1 MQQAAP
7 PGLPLPTGDL
17 MTTSTQQE
25 SSLLSIADIAR
36 HFDLPESTARY
47 YCKRFAEH
55 IPSVG
60 EGRRRRYRPETLEV
74 IALVLEEMQKS
85 RTAASV
91 EELLATQFP
100 RNVEIRSLSMS
111 LPPAHEKKDIQVVS
125 ASPVASM
132 TPQETF
138 PLPES
143 PVVLQLLERQTTALE
158 GMLQILR
165 LLVERMP
172 LPEGGSTE
180 QTEKTPELWKEVQT
194 LRTLL
199 EACEK
204 NHQSDLEQIRKWVG
218 KLIQR
223 QPSA

>member
-1 MQQAAP
+1 
-7 PGLPLPTGDL
+7 
-17 MTTSTQQE
+17 MTTPTQQE
-25 SSLLSIADIAR
+25 TPLLSIADIAR

-100 RNVEIRSLSMS
+100 RNVEIRPLSI
-111 LPPAHEKKDIQVVS
+111 LPSAHETSDLQVVTAAPVAP
-125 ASPVASM
+125 ASP
-132 TPQETF
+132 QEAL

-143 PVVLQLLERQTTALE
+143 PAVLQLLERQTSALE
-158 GMLQILR
+158 GMLHVLR

-172 LPEGGSTE
+172 LATGDPATE
-180 QTEKTPELWKEVQT
+180 TTAATELRKEVQT

-204 NHQSDLEQIRKWVG
+204 NHQSDLDQIRKWVG

>member
-1 MQQAAP
+1 MS
-7 PGLPLPTGDL
+7 
-17 MTTSTQQE
+17 TSSQQE
-25 SSLLSIADIAR
+25 PSLLSIADIAR

-60 EGRRRRYRPETLEV
+60 EGRRRRYRPETLDV

-100 RNVEIRSLSMS
+100 RNAEIRPLNLLVPSAPAGQPLRAVPATTIDGDGAQDLSSLSGS
-111 LPPAHEKKDIQVVS
+111 PA
-125 ASPVASM
+125 
-132 TPQETF
+132 
-138 PLPES
+138 
-143 PVVLQLLERQTTALE
+143 VLQLLERQTTALE
-158 GMLQILR
+158 GMLQVLR

-172 LPEGGSTE
+172 LPAGGTSTE
-180 QTEKTPELWKEVQT
+180 PSAAVPELVKEVRT

-223 QPSA
+223 QPQS

>member
-1 MQQAAP
+1 
-7 PGLPLPTGDL
+7 
-17 MTTSTQQE
+17 MTTPTQQE
-25 SSLLSIADIAR
+25 TLLSIADIAR

-100 RNVEIRSLSMS
+100 RNVEIRPLSI
-111 LPPAHEKKDIQVVS
+111 LPPAHESSELQVVS
-125 ASPVASM
+125 ASPVAPAA
-132 TPQETF
+132 PQEAL

-143 PVVLQLLERQTTALE
+143 PAVLQLLERQTSALE
-158 GMLQILR
+158 GMLHVLR

-172 LPEGGSTE
+172 PVTGDPATE
-180 QTEKTPELWKEVQT
+180 NAAATELRKEVQT

-204 NHQSDLEQIRKWVG
+204 NHQSDLDQIRKWVG

>member
-1 MQQAAP
+1 
-7 PGLPLPTGDL
+7 
-17 MTTSTQQE
+17 MTTSVQQDPT
-25 SSLLSIADIAR
+25 LLSIADIAR

-60 EGRRRRYRPETLEV
+60 EGRRRRYRPETLDV
-74 IALVLEEMQKS
+74 ISLVLEEMQKS

-91 EELLATQFP
+91 EELLAAQFP
-100 RNVEIRSLSMS
+100 RNVDTRPLSVLAPAAPDERSLCAVPPAAIAGSLSQES
-111 LPPAHEKKDIQVVS
+111 LPPAD
-125 ASPVASM
+125 SPA
-132 TPQETF
+132 
-138 PLPES
+138 
-143 PVVLQLLERQTTALE
+143 VLQLLERQTTALE
-158 GMLQILR
+158 GMLQVMR

-172 LPEGGSTE
+172 LPAGGADAA
-180 QTEKTPELWKEVQT
+180 PEIIKEVRT

-204 NHQSDLEQIRKWVG
+204 NHQSDLEQIRNWVG

-223 QPSA
+223 QPSV

>member
-1 MQQAAP
+1 
-7 PGLPLPTGDL
+7 
-17 MTTSTQQE
+17 MTTTAQQE

-60 EGRRRRYRPETLEV
+60 EGRRRRYRPETLDV

-91 EELLATQFP
+91 EELLAAQFP
-100 RNVEIRSLSMS
+100 RNAEIRPLSVLLPSAPEEQSLRAAA
-111 LPPAHEKKDIQVVS
+111 PAAIAGS
-125 ASPVASM
+125 IAPA
-132 TPQETF
+132 
-138 PLPES
+138 PLPHGDS
-143 PVVLQLLERQTTALE
+143 PAVLQLLERQTTALE
-158 GMLQILR
+158 GMLQVLR

-172 LPEGGSTE
+172 LPAEGTGGR
-180 QTEKTPELWKEVQT
+180 QANAAPEIIKEVRT

>member
-1 MQQAAP
+1 
-7 PGLPLPTGDL
+7 
-17 MTTSTQQE
+17 MTTPTQQE
-25 SSLLSIADIAR
+25 TPLLSIADIAR

-100 RNVEIRSLSMS
+100 RNVEIRPLSI
-111 LPPAHEKKDIQVVS
+111 LPPAHETSDLQVVTAAPVAP
-125 ASPVASM
+125 ASP
-132 TPQETF
+132 QEAL

-143 PVVLQLLERQTTALE
+143 PAVLQLLERQTSALE
-158 GMLQILR
+158 GMLHVLR

-172 LPEGGSTE
+172 LATGDPATE
-180 QTEKTPELWKEVQT
+180 TTAATELRKEVQT

-199 EACEK
+199 EAC
-204 NHQSDLEQIRKWVG
+204 
-218 KLIQR
+218 
-223 QPSA
+223 

>member
-1 MQQAAP
+1 
-7 PGLPLPTGDL
+7 
-17 MTTSTQQE
+17 MTTPTQQE
-25 SSLLSIADIAR
+25 TLLSIADIAR

-100 RNVEIRSLSMS
+100 RNVEIRPLSI
-111 LPPAHEKKDIQVVS
+111 LPPAHETSDLQVVT
-125 ASPVASM
+125 ASPVAPAS
-132 TPQETF
+132 PQEAL

-143 PVVLQLLERQTTALE
+143 PAVLQLLERQTSALE
-158 GMLQILR
+158 GMLHVLR

-172 LPEGGSTE
+172 LATGDPATE
-180 QTEKTPELWKEVQT
+180 TTAATELRKEVQT

-204 NHQSDLEQIRKWVG
+204 NHQSDLDQIRKWVG

>member
-1 MQQAAP
+1 MTAP
-7 PGLPLPTGDL
+7 A
-17 MTTSTQQE
+17 QQE

-60 EGRRRRYRPETLEV
+60 EGRRRRYRPETLNV

-85 RTAASV
+85 RTAAGV
-91 EELLATQFP
+91 EELLSAQFP
-100 RNVEIRSLSMS
+100 RNVEIR
-111 LPPAHEKKDIQVVS
+111 PPARLKPLLP
-125 ASPVASM
+125 SPPEENTLCAVTA
-132 TPQETF
+132 TPIAEEMPRNPS
-138 PLPES
+138 PLPDS
-143 PVVLQLLERQTTALE
+143 PAVLQLLERQTSALE
-158 GMLQILR
+158 GMLQVLR

-172 LPEGGSTE
+172 LSAGGTPAD
-180 QTEKTPELWKEVQT
+180 QPDAAPELVREVRT

-204 NHQSDLEQIRKWVG
+204 NHQADLEQIRKWVG

>member
-1 MQQAAP
+1 MS
-7 PGLPLPTGDL
+7 
-17 MTTSTQQE
+17 MSTQQE
-25 SSLLSIADIAR
+25 NSLLSIADIAR

-91 EELLATQFP
+91 EELLAVQFP
-100 RNVEIRSLSMS
+100 RNVEIRPLSVS
-111 LPPAHEKKDIQVVS
+111 LPPAHEKNDLQVMT
-125 ASPVASM
+125 ASPVATV
-132 TPQETF
+132 TPQEAM
-138 PLPES
+138 PLPDS
-143 PVVLQLLERQTTALE
+143 PAVLQLLERQTAALE

-165 LLVERMP
+165 VLVERMP
-172 LPEGGSTE
+172 LPAGNTGAE
-180 QTEKTPELWKEVQT
+180 QAATPELHKEVQT

-204 NHQSDLEQIRKWVG
+204 NHQADLEQIRKWVG

>member
-1 MQQAAP
+1 
-7 PGLPLPTGDL
+7 
-17 MTTSTQQE
+17 MTTPTQQE
-25 SSLLSIADIAR
+25 TPLLSIADIAR

-100 RNVEIRSLSMS
+100 RNVEIRPLSI
-111 LPPAHEKKDIQVVS
+111 LPPAHETSDLQVVTAAPVAP
-125 ASPVASM
+125 ASP
-132 TPQETF
+132 QEAL

-143 PVVLQLLERQTTALE
+143 PAVLQLLERQTSALE
-158 GMLQILR
+158 GMLHVLR

-172 LPEGGSTE
+172 LATGDPATE
-180 QTEKTPELWKEVQT
+180 TTAATELRKEVQT

-204 NHQSDLEQIRKWVG
+204 NHQSDLDQIRKWVG

>member
-1 MQQAAP
+1 
-7 PGLPLPTGDL
+7 
-17 MTTSTQQE
+17 MTTPTQQE
-25 SSLLSIADIAR
+25 TPLLSIADIAR

-100 RNVEIRSLSMS
+100 RNVEIRPLSI
-111 LPPAHEKKDIQVVS
+111 LPPAHETSDLQVVTAAPVAP
-125 ASPVASM
+125 ASP
-132 TPQETF
+132 QEAL

-143 PVVLQLLERQTTALE
+143 PAVLQLLKRQTSALE
-158 GMLQILR
+158 GMLHVLR

-172 LPEGGSTE
+172 LATGDPATE
-180 QTEKTPELWKEVQT
+180 TTAATELRKEVQT

-204 NHQSDLEQIRKWVG
+204 NHQSDLDQIRKWVG

>member
-1 MQQAAP
+1 
-7 PGLPLPTGDL
+7 

-25 SSLLSIADIAR
+25 TPLLSIADIAR

-100 RNVEIRSLSMS
+100 RNVEIRPLSI
-111 LPPAHEKKDIQVVS
+111 LPPAQEKNDLQIVT
-125 ASPVASM
+125 ASPVAPA
-132 TPQETF
+132 TPQEAL
-138 PLPES
+138 PLPDS
-143 PVVLQLLERQTTALE
+143 PAVLQLLERQTSALE
-158 GMLQILR
+158 GMLHVLR

-172 LPEGGSTE
+172 PFTGDPATE
-180 QTEKTPELWKEVQT
+180 TAAATELRKEVQT

>member
-1 MQQAAP
+1 
-7 PGLPLPTGDL
+7 
-17 MTTSTQQE
+17 MTTSIQQE
-25 SSLLSIADIAR
+25 TPLLSIADIAR

-100 RNVEIRSLSMS
+100 RNVEIRPLSVS
-111 LPPAHEKKDIQVVS
+111 LPPSPETNDLQVVT
-125 ASPVASM
+125 ASPVAPVE
-132 TPQETF
+132 PQEAL
-138 PLPES
+138 PLPDS
-143 PVVLQLLERQTTALE
+143 PAVLQLLERQTSALE
-158 GMLQILR
+158 GMLHVLR

-172 LPEGGSTE
+172 LPARGSASEQAAASTE
-180 QTEKTPELWKEVQT
+180 LRKEVQT

>member
-1 MQQAAP
+1 
-7 PGLPLPTGDL
+7 
-17 MTTSTQQE
+17 MTTSVQQDPT
-25 SSLLSIADIAR
+25 LLSIADIAR

-60 EGRRRRYRPETLEV
+60 EGRRRRYRPETLDV
-74 IALVLEEMQKS
+74 ISLVLEEMQKS

-91 EELLATQFP
+91 EELLAAQFP
-100 RNVEIRSLSMS
+100 RNVDTRPLSVLAPAAPDERSLCAVPPAAIAGSLSQES
-111 LPPAHEKKDIQVVS
+111 LPPAD
-125 ASPVASM
+125 SPA
-132 TPQETF
+132 
-138 PLPES
+138 
-143 PVVLQLLERQTTALE
+143 VLQLLERQTTALE
-158 GMLQILR
+158 GMLQVMR

-172 LPEGGSTE
+172 LPAGGADARPADAA
-180 QTEKTPELWKEVQT
+180 PEIIKEVRT

-204 NHQSDLEQIRKWVG
+204 NHQSDLEQIRRWVG

>member
-1 MQQAAP
+1 MS
-7 PGLPLPTGDL
+7 
-17 MTTSTQQE
+17 MSTQQE
-25 SSLLSIADIAR
+25 NSLLSIADIAR

-60 EGRRRRYRPETLEV
+60 EGRRRRYRPETLDV

-91 EELLATQFP
+91 EELLAVQFP
-100 RNVEIRSLSMS
+100 RNVEIHPLSVA
-111 LPPAHEKKDIQVVS
+111 LPPAHEKNDLQVRT
-125 ASPVASM
+125 ASPVATV
-132 TPQETF
+132 TPQEAM
-138 PLPES
+138 PLPDS

-165 LLVERMP
+165 VLVERIP
-172 LPEGGSTE
+172 LPAGGAGGE
-180 QTEKTPELWKEVQT
+180 QGAAPELQKEVQT

-204 NHQSDLEQIRKWVG
+204 NHQADLEQIRKWVG